1 MATATIVSAWKDDT
15 MAYLAVAVTR
25 RGETLEYIG
34 SAPLVVNGVTQSN
47 AQLKT
52 ACVQSIRDQIGRERP
67 APTVLPISGTVEV

>member
-15 MAYLAVAVTR
+15 NAYLAVAVTR
-25 RGETLEYIG
+25 RGETVEYIG
-34 SAPLVVNGVTQSN
+34 SAPLVVGGVAQTN

-67 APTVLPISGTVEV
+67 APTVLPISGTVEI